1 MNRGENPAVLLT
13 ADSRDLDPSLRS
25 MKQAISNG
33 ATHRNVDT
41 LMTDYISALVKHLTK
56 TLTQE
61 LGREALSTPIELF
74 ATVPALWTET
84 AKHKT
89 RRACEAASRKINVHI
104 VSEPEAAATY
114 AIHSLNSRGLGAGDT
129 IMVLDAGGGTVD
141 LASHTIKS
149 LDPELKL
156 TEAAPG
162 TGALCGSAFLDL
174 RFGMYLRA
182 KLGGVDGFGKKV
194 LASAVDHFEKKV
206 STLHLILP

>member
-1 MNRGENPAVLLT
+1 
-13 ADSRDLDPSLRS
+13 

-41 LMTDYISALVKHLTK
+41 LMTDYISALVKHLTR

-61 LGREALSTPIELF
+61 LGREALSTPLELI
-74 ATVPALWTET
+74 ATVPAIWTET

-89 RRACEAASRKINVHI
+89 RQACQAASRKVTVHI

-114 AIHSLNSRGLGAGDT
+114 AIHSLDTRGLRAGDA

-149 LDPELKL
+149 LEPLELG
-156 TEAAPG
+156 EAVPG

-182 KLGGVDGFGKKV
+182 KLGGVDGFGKRV
-194 LASAVDHFEKKV
+194 LAGAVDHFEKKV
-206 STLHLILP
+206 STVPNPVILCQGRETGADCVDQTRVHDERGPR